1 MAQDTVT
8 ALVQKSLEYAAGGA
22 VTYAFQGGEPLVAG
36 ETFFRSFSDTVCR
49 YNTLAS
55 PVGYCL
61 QTNGT
66 LLTDSLCAYLKEK
79 NYLVGVSLDGP
90 RGLHDANRC
99 FADGEGSFSAVR
111 DGIGLLKK
119 HGVSFNI
126 LTVVTEETVKNINK
140 LILFFE
146 NSGLDNLQFITCLEP
161 FGTEPFSSGF
171 AMCTES
177 YYTFHRTI
185 FDWYLRRNRGGR
197 PLSIRHLDN
206 MMRTLQGHRPEMC
219 GTLGFCSGQLVVEG
233 NGNCYPCDF
242 YCDDAHLIGN
252 ICTNSL
258 DEMRANPVMTRFVEE
273 SLCVDEKCKSCS
285 VANLCRGGCRR
296 ERDIH
301 NDGKLSLNIYCEG
314 RKRFFTYVLSQLNIP
329 CK

>member
-1 MAQDTVT
+1 MKDETVT
-8 ALVQKSLEYAAGGA
+8 ALVQKTLAYAEGGT

-36 ETFFRSFSDTVCR
+36 EAFFRNFSDTVGR

-55 PVGYCL
+55 PVRYCL

-66 LLTDSLCAYLKEK
+66 LLTDSLCTYLKDH

-99 FADGEGSFSAVR
+99 FESGEGSFASVR
-111 DGIGLLKK
+111 NGIGLLKK
-119 HGVSFNI
+119 HGVTFNI
-126 LTVVTEETVKNINK
+126 LTVVTEETVKNVNK

-146 NSGLDNLQFITCLEP
+146 NSGMDYLQFITCLEP
-161 FGTEPFSSGF
+161 LETEPFSSGY
-171 AMCTES
+171 AMRPES
-177 YYTFHRTI
+177 YDTFNRAI
-185 FDWYLRRNRGGR
+185 FDWYLRRNRSGK

-206 MMRTLQGHRPEMC
+206 LMRTLQCHRPEMC

-242 YCDDAHLIGN
+242 YCDDTHLLGN
-252 ICTNSL
+252 ICENSL
-258 DEMRANPVMTRFVEE
+258 EEIRTNPVMTRFVEA
-273 SLCVDEKCKSCS
+273 SLCVDEKCRSCA
-285 VANLCRGGCRR
+285 VAHLCRGGCRR
-296 ERDIH
+296 ERDIR
-301 NDGKLSLNIYCEG
+301 NDGYLGLNIYCEG

-329 CK
+329 TV